1 MPSLKFA
8 CDPRVEDAAE
18 ECMTRGF
25 CSNYFPSAD
34 MNTAYLR
41 VNDILSQSCK
51 LAYPTVSR
59 KIQKN
64 IKILHNI
71 LEISKY
77 FSLSGIR
84 HFDNSILSDTN
95 QFKQSN
101 ESDESRLDQIY
112 NAFPFS
118 VWESASDMGDF
129 MNVTL
134 YQINN
139 VNATVEQVIVSN
151 ILHYMQD
158 FSYNLGCSRN
168 P

>member
-1 MPSLKFA
+1 MTFLVRVVNWRIRPYPEKF
-8 CDPRVEDAAE
+8 RKISK
-18 ECMTRGF
+18 F
-25 CSNYFPSAD
+25 CIIFWK
-34 MNTAYLR
+34 
-41 VNDILSQSCK
+41 SQNI
-51 LAYPTVSR
+51 LAYPD
-59 KIQKN
+59 
-64 IKILHNI
+64 
-71 LEISKY
+71 
-77 FSLSGIR
+77 SGIR
-84 HFDNSILSDTN
+84 HFYNSILSDTN